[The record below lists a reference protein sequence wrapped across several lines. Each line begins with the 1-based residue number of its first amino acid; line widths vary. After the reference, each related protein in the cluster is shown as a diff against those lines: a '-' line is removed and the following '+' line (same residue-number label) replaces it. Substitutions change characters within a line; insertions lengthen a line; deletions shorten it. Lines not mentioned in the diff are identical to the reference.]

1 VESFR
6 RSVRFVAMVALLT
19 LGLALLGLAPLFGVL
34 IAIAIASLVEQWR
47 TQTPGRLLGALTRR
61 IRTRT

>member
-1 VESFR
+1 
-6 RSVRFVAMVALLT
+6 MVALLT